1 MVEVVNHFQWN
12 ILVIREVIMKKN
24 KDIFKKHRDREIANA
39 VIELLKRANSIENFN
54 KKALYVLIREM
65 TNSKT
70 VHITKV
76 INKMKIH
83 VLKQTQ
89 EYRKSGYL
97 VDPSMLFVYNS
108 EK

>member
-1 MVEVVNHFQWN
+1 
-12 ILVIREVIMKKN
+12 
-24 KDIFKKHRDREIANA
+24 
-39 VIELLKRANSIENFN
+39 
-54 KKALYVLIREM
+54 M
-65 TNSKT
+65 TNNKT

-83 VLKQTQ
+83 VLKQMK